1 VSEPAYAEAVSAH
14 YTAGDLGEKIL
25 AGLRDLGK
33 DPDTLQVDDLTQID
47 QFHWNGAEATR
58 ALMGRAALESGMR
71 VLDVGGGLGG
81 SARLIAH
88 EAGCSVTVLDLSEEF
103 CRVGAMLTA
112 RVGLADRVTFQH
124 GSALDMPF
132 PDSAFDRVWMQHAS
146 MNIAA
151 KERLFREVSRV
162 LRPGGWLAMHE
173 MMAGPVQPIHFPV
186 PWAPDA
192 SISSLSSSA
201 DIQTLLTEIGFREV
215 AWVDEREAALASM
228 AEAAAAA
235 PGQSGAVAP
244 PLGVQ
249 LVIGP
254 RIVEMLRNTGRNFRE
269 DRLTMV
275 QAVFARG

>member
-1 VSEPAYAEAVSAH
+1 MSEPAYAEAVSAH
-14 YTAGDLGEKIL
+14 YTAGNLGKKIL
-25 AGLRDLGK
+25 EGLRALGK
-33 DPDTLQVDDLTQID
+33 DPDALQVDDLTQID

-58 ALMGRAALESGMR
+58 ALMGRAGLEPGMR
-71 VLDVGGGLGG
+71 VLDVSGGLGG
-81 SARLIAH
+81 AARLLAH
-88 EAGCSVTVLDLSEEF
+88 EAGCTVTVLDLSEEF

-132 PDSAFDRVWMQHAS
+132 PDGAFDRVWLQHAS

-173 MMAGPVQPIHFPV
+173 MMAGLVQPIHFPV

-192 SISSLSSSA
+192 SISSLSSSTEIRA
-201 DIQTLLTEIGFREV
+201 LLTETGLREV
-215 AWVDEREAALASM
+215 VWVDEREAALAGM
-228 AEAAAAA
+228 EQAAAAA
-235 PGQSGAVAP
+235 PGQGGRPEP

-275 QAVFARG
+275 QAVFVRL